1 MSTWK
6 RVVPEQS
13 RKGDLIEHGSL
24 ECQEKTQY
32 RWVNLNPKI
41 DWVCVGTT
49 KYYKQKQQVSN
60 DYGQTWGDVIPYQY
74 QRGDTYETHSTDCGY
89 SPEPIYR
96 WTNMDISTDWICEY
110 VPPTSQYRWVNMDIS
125 TDYICDGTTKYYKQ
139 KKQVSYDEGQTWED
153 VSPAEYQR
161 GDVYETQSTDCGYTP
176 EPIYRWVN
184 MDITTDW
191 ICYGTTKYY
200 KQKKQVSNDNGQ
212 TWQDVIP
219 YEYQSG
225 SIYETESTDC
235 GYVPI
240 IYRWVNMDI
249 STDYIC
255 DGTTKYYKQKKQISF
270 DGGQT
275 WADVTPAVYQR
286 GDVYETESTDCGY
299 VPPTPTGTKL
309 QAAYS
314 GGQTYEVECN
324 DNSTLTSGE
333 TKPSGYEYSAMTSAV
348 IGDCVTSIGNCAFAD
363 CTFCGYYSSLTSVTI
378 PDSVTGIGDSAFAD
392 CTSLT
397 SINIPDGVTSIGY
410 DAFGGCINL
419 ENITIP
425 SGITYIGVGAIGET
439 KIKSVELVGG
449 SGLFIGSGAFY
460 GCSSLSSLTIH
471 NGAGTISGS
480 AFQNCTNLKNVY
492 IGGEINGYASSIDH
506 HIFSGCTKIENIYL
520 DMPEILYDL
529 FPNVNN
535 TINTLEFGEHVTRI
549 ANNTFDYKGNL
560 DTLIVRA
567 TTPPRLGY
575 KAFLSTIIRIIYVPA
590 ESVDAYKSA
599 SGWSSYSSRIQAI
612 P

>member
-1 MSTWK
+1 MSKCKYYLEKEVVSYDGGITWNETG
-6 RVVPEQS
+6 VT
-13 RKGDLIEHGSL
+13 RKGNLYEESSEDCTDPSV
-24 ECQEKTQY
+24 QY
-32 RWVNLNPKI
+32 RWI
-41 DWVCVGTT
+41 
-49 KYYKQKQQVSN
+49 
-60 DYGQTWGDVIPYQY
+60 
-74 QRGDTYETHSTDCGY
+74 
-89 SPEPIYR
+89 
-96 WTNMDISTDWICEY
+96 NMDISTDWICDGTNKY
-110 VPPTSQYRWVNMDIS
+110 YKQKKQVSYDGIIWQDVNLDIT
-125 TDYICDGTTKYYKQ
+125 TDWICDETTYTKYYKQ
-139 KKQVSYDEGQTWED
+139 KKQVSYGGQEWQD
-153 VSPAEYQR
+153 VIPYEYQR

-176 EPIYRWVN
+176 EPIYRWIN
-184 MDITTDW
+184 MDISTDW

-219 YEYQSG
+219 YEYQRG

-348 IGDCVTSIGNCAFAD
+348 IGDCVTSIGNCAFYD
-363 CTFCGYYSSLTSVTI
+363 CKFCGYYSSLTSVTI

-449 SGLFIGSGAFY
+449 SGLFIGSEAFY

-575 KAFLSTIIRIIYVPA
+575 NAFLSTIIRIIYVPA
-590 ESVDAYKSA
+590 SSVETYKST

>member
-1 MSTWK
+1 MSKCKYYLEKEVVSYDGGITWNETG
-6 RVVPEQS
+6 VT
-13 RKGDLIEHGSL
+13 RKGNLYEESSEDCTDPSV
-24 ECQEKTQY
+24 QY
-32 RWVNLNPKI
+32 RWI
-41 DWVCVGTT
+41 
-49 KYYKQKQQVSN
+49 
-60 DYGQTWGDVIPYQY
+60 
-74 QRGDTYETHSTDCGY
+74 
-89 SPEPIYR
+89 
-96 WTNMDISTDWICEY
+96 NMDISTDWICDGTNKYYKQKKQVSYDGIIWQDVTPAEY
-110 VPPTSQYRWVNMDIS
+110 QRGSIYEVNSPDCQPTYRWVNLDIT
-125 TDYICDGTTKYYKQ
+125 TDWICDETTYTKYYKQ
-139 KKQVSYDEGQTWED
+139 KKQVSYGGQEWQD
-153 VSPAEYQR
+153 VIPYEYQR

-176 EPIYRWVN
+176 EPIYRWIN
-184 MDITTDW
+184 MDISTDW

-219 YEYQSG
+219 YEYQRG

-348 IGDCVTSIGNCAFAD
+348 IGDCVTSIGNCAFYD
-363 CTFCGYYSSLTSVTI
+363 CKFCGYYSSLTSVTI

-449 SGLFIGSGAFY
+449 SGLFIGSEAFY

-575 KAFLSTIIRIIYVPA
+575 NA
-590 ESVDAYKSA
+590 
-599 SGWSSYSSRIQAI
+599 GWSSYSSRIQAI

>member
-1 MSTWK
+1 MVLLFKSYTGHTIIILK
-6 RVVPEQS
+6 L
-13 RKGDLIEHGSL
+13 K
-24 ECQEKTQY
+24 
-32 RWVNLNPKI
+32 KI
-41 DWVCVGTT
+41 M
-49 KYYKQKQQVSN
+49 
-60 DYGQTWGDVIPYQY
+60 PY
-74 QRGDTYETHSTDCGY
+74 
-89 SPEPIYR
+89 
-96 WTNMDISTDWICEY
+96 N
-110 VPPTSQYRWVNMDIS
+110 
-125 TDYICDGTTKYYKQ
+125 KYYKQ
-139 KKQVSYDEGQTWED
+139 KKEVSYDGGLTWQDVTPPEFQKGALYEED
-153 VSPAEYQR
+153 SP
-161 GDVYETQSTDCGYTP
+161 DCTPPP

-200 KQKKQVSNDNGQ
+200 KQKKQVSYDEGQ
-212 TWQDVIP
+212 TWEDVIP

-348 IGDCVTSIGNCAFAD
+348 IGDCVTSIGNCAFCD
-363 CTFCGYYSSLTSVTI
+363 CKFCGYYSSLTSVTI
-378 PDSVTGIGDSAFAD
+378 PDSVTGIGDSAFEE
-392 CTSLT
+392 CISLT
-397 SINIPDGVTSIGY
+397 SINIPDGVTEIGNS
-410 DAFGGCINL
+410 AFGGCINL

-506 HIFSGCTKIENIYL
+506 YIFSGCTKIENIYL

-590 ESVDAYKSA
+590 ESVEAYKTA
-599 SGWSSYSSRIQAI
+599 TNWSNYKSRIQAI

>member
-1 MSTWK
+1 MSKCKYYLEKEVVSYDGGITWNETG
-6 RVVPEQS
+6 VT
-13 RKGDLIEHGSL
+13 RKGNLYEESSEDCTDPSV
-24 ECQEKTQY
+24 QY
-32 RWVNLNPKI
+32 RWI
-41 DWVCVGTT
+41 
-49 KYYKQKQQVSN
+49 
-60 DYGQTWGDVIPYQY
+60 
-74 QRGDTYETHSTDCGY
+74 
-89 SPEPIYR
+89 
-96 WTNMDISTDWICEY
+96 NMDISTDWICDGTNKYYKQKKQVSYDGIIWQDVTPAEY
-110 VPPTSQYRWVNMDIS
+110 QRGSIYEVNSPDCQPTYRWVNLDIT
-125 TDYICDGTTKYYKQ
+125 TDWICDETTYTKYYKQ
-139 KKQVSYDEGQTWED
+139 KKQVSYGGQEWQD
-153 VSPAEYQR
+153 VIPYEYQR

-176 EPIYRWVN
+176 EPIYRWIN
-184 MDITTDW
+184 MDISTDW

-219 YEYQSG
+219 YEYQRG

-348 IGDCVTSIGNCAFAD
+348 IGDCVTSIGNCAFYD
-363 CTFCGYYSSLTSVTI
+363 CKFCGYYSSLTSVTI

-449 SGLFIGSGAFY
+449 SGLFIGSEAFY

-575 KAFLSTIIRIIYVPA
+575 NAFLSTIIRIIYVPA
-590 ESVDAYKSA
+590 SSVETYKST